1 MSRKYRITG
10 YDLGEDIQN
19 IEVYHTEITAS
30 NLLFGP
36 VTRSLLVSP
45 GYEIE
50 VDDDI
55 NVFVARCI
63 GGGCNLRT
71 GSLQVSFTP
80 NTRTFNVH
88 SDGEGYVSSTLPTP
102 IAQTTSSF
110 SASVNYG
117 VDSLFVI
124 EADNSYNPGVSFEGW
139 YNKVSGSGTLISTG
153 SQLAIGQ
160 NVYTSS
166 LINDNIWAYFG

>member
-10 YDLGEDIQN
+10 FDLGEDIQN

-36 VTRSLLVSP
+36 VTRSLLTSP
-45 GYEIE
+45 GFEVE

-71 GSLQVSFTP
+71 GSLQVNYTP
-80 NTRTFNVH
+80 NTRLFNVH
-88 SDGEGYVSSTLPTP
+88 SDGEGYVSSTLPTA

-110 SASVNYG
+110 SASVNYA

-124 EADNSYNPGVSFEGW
+124 EADSSYIPGTSFEGW
-139 YNKVSGSGTLISTG
+139 YNKASGSGTLISTG

-160 NVYTSS
+160 NDYTSS
-166 LINDNIWAYFG
+166 FINDNIWAYFG